1 MFSPEYP
8 PEQAEDDDDD
18 KKDDVD
24 DAELDL
30 NKIEEDM
37 HRVNILNEFFKLF
50 LDKKVKHDKKSKKN
64 CQS

>member
-18 KKDDVD
+18 KKDEVD

-37 HRVNILNEFFKLF
+37 HRVNILNHFFKLF
-50 LDKKVKHDKKSKKN
+50 LD
-64 CQS
+64 